1 MGGRGAAGAGWR
13 RARRE
18 VIPARKH
25 RLFRW
30 WFSRHARGRL
40 RQCFSAVRAEGLDHL
55 RAALAAGP
63 VLIVSNHTSWWDPL
77 VVLYLTEH
85 TLRCDGHAMMDAGN
99 LLRLPFFAMVG
110 AFGVDLANPSDG
122 AGAMRYA
129 ARLLSAPGRMVW
141 VFPQGRE
148 RPVTE
153 RPLGFRAGSAEVAR
167 VARCVTVPIGLRYE
181 HRGAERPELLMSIGQ
196 ALPWTKD
203 VTAARAAHEA
213 AVTARLDALDAAL
226 REGGTEGFE
235 VLEATGPG
243 AAARWAERAL
253 VAMTRPWAVKAL
265 RG

>member
-1 MGGRGAAGAGWR
+1 M
-13 RARRE
+13 
-18 VIPARKH
+18 IPARKH

-40 RQCFSAVRAEGLDHL
+40 RAAFGAVRAEGLDHL

-63 VLIVSNHTSWWDPL
+63 ALIVSNHTSWWDPL

-85 TLRCDGHAMMDAGN
+85 VLRCDGHAMMDAHN
-99 LLRLPFFAMVG
+99 LQRLPFFALVG
-110 AFGVDLANPSDG
+110 AFGVDLTNPSDG

-129 ARLLSAPGRMVW
+129 ARLLNAPGRMVW

-153 RPLGFRAGSAEVAR
+153 RPLGFRPGSAEVAR
-167 VARCVTVPIGLRYE
+167 VAKCVTVPIGLRYE
-181 HRGAERPELLMSIGQ
+181 HRGGERPELLMSIGPP
-196 ALPWTKD
+196 LPWTKD
-203 VTAARAAHEA
+203 VAAARAAHES

-226 REGGTEGFE
+226 CAGSVDGFE
-235 VLEATGPG
+235 ALESPSAG

-253 VAMTRPWAVKAL
+253 VAITRPWAMRSWPPPGA
-265 RG
+265 R